1 VQAETTEFA
10 TLTVKLVPSPAHK
23 AASSGTEPAH
33 WKAEE
38 DTQAV
43 PAEFNWKF
51 GGQLKLHAGTL
62 LAGQVANKTLAV
74 LAAVGA
80 ARLTQTAALAGA
92 GIAQKDAVD
101 SQMPVVGLQTV
112 FREVVQELGVTVQS
126 ATHLA
131 VAPAPSTWNPIEHL
145 VSQATRGVLH

>member
-1 VQAETTEFA
+1 M
-10 TLTVKLVPSPAHK
+10 
-23 AASSGTEPAH
+23 
-33 WKAEE
+33 
-38 DTQAV
+38 
-43 PAEFNWKF
+43 
-51 GGQLKLHAGTL
+51 
-62 LAGQVANKTLAV
+62 
-74 LAAVGA
+74 AAVGA
-80 ARLTQTAALAGA
+80 ARLAQTAALAGA